1 MKSLEKLRLPLLDV
15 HRGLLEAAR
24 ADYERSHGEVS
35 PGEFLQ
41 ALINDGY
48 LQHMRVGADSGIGA
62 KYIAR
67 EDAEVVGMI
76 GSGGMARSHVE
87 SFLLAR
93 RIKKIQVYSPTKENR
108 EAYAKE
114 IRG

>member
-1 MKSLEKLRLPLLDV
+1 M
-15 HRGLLEAAR
+15 
-24 ADYERSHGEVS
+24 
-35 PGEFLQ
+35 

-62 KYIAR
+62 KYMAR

-87 SFLLAR
+87 AFLLAR
-93 RIKKIQVYSPTKENR
+93 RSK
-108 EAYAKE
+108 
-114 IRG
+114 